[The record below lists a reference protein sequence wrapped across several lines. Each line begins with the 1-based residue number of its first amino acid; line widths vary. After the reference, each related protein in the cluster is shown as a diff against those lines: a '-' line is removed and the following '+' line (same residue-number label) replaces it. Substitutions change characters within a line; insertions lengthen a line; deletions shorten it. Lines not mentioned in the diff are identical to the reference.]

1 METMLKVSD
10 LYVSYG
16 HIEALR
22 GVSVEVKKGQIVSI
36 IGANGAGKS
45 TLLRTISGLV
55 KPKSGGVEFEGEVLP
70 KKPSKIVGKG
80 VVHVPEGRKC
90 FSGLTIQDNLLVGG
104 YLFKGKRLEED
115 LKEQYDRFPILEQ
128 RKNQFAGT
136 LSGGEQQ
143 MLAVARGLMS
153 RPKILLL
160 DEPSMGLA
168 PIIVNQIYDL
178 IKQIRDSGITVLL
191 VEQNAR
197 KALGICDY
205 AYVLENGK
213 INIDHQL
220 QRKRNME
227 YIIEATKTDSGTRM
241 VPMTEEVQECFRFII
256 TNRKKPKKDPVIYDK
271 NRVSYKGFL
280 YLDKNDMPM
289 VALHWEKYF
298 QHICEKYN
306 KIYKEELPKITPHVC
321 RHTFCSNMAKSGM
334 NPKTL
339 QKIMG
344 HSDIGVTLN
353 TYTHLDFEDIQKEM
367 KQVCDSEL

>member
-1 METMLKVSD
+1 MSTNVPLLELKGITKTFGSFTANEDISLTV
-10 LYVSYG
+10 YPGEV
-16 HIEALR
+16 HALL
-22 GVSVEVKKGQIVSI
+22 GE
-36 IGANGAGKS
+36 NGAGKS

-80 VVHVPEGRKC
+80 VLHVPEGRKC

-213 INIDHQL
+213 INL
-220 QRKRNME
+220 
-227 YIIEATKTDSGTRM
+227 SG
-241 VPMTEEVQECFRFII
+241 
-256 TNRKKPKKDPVIYDK
+256 
-271 NRVSYKGFL
+271 SG
-280 YLDKNDMPM
+280 
-289 VALHWEKYF
+289 
-298 QHICEKYN
+298 
-306 KIYKEELPKITPHVC
+306 EELL
-321 RHTFCSNMAKSGM
+321 CSDAIRKAYLG
-334 NPKTL
+334 
-339 QKIMG
+339 G
-344 HSDIGVTLN
+344 
-353 TYTHLDFEDIQKEM
+353 
-367 KQVCDSEL
+367 